1 VLRETA
7 SGGSTDDLGR
17 ALAQGWTLPADWYS
31 DPAIAALERERIF
44 RRTWQYAG
52 RVGDVE
58 RPGDFFTCLAGPVPV
73 VVTRDR
79 EGELRGFVNVCRHR
93 GHLVAQGCGHRETL
107 QCPYHAWTYALDGS
121 LRAAP
126 RADRERGFDASAL
139 SLLPVQVETWGP
151 FVFVNPDLDAPPL
164 SDVLG
169 DLPSL
174 VERSGLDLGSLEFRL
189 RQESTVAANWKIVV
203 ENFLECYHC
212 PVAHPSFSDL
222 IDVDPDA
229 YRLEAN
235 EWYSSQIGP
244 VRAAALERPDEAPY
258 DARGEVAESQFHHL
272 WPTFTL
278 NVEPGPPNA
287 SVFVIAPGSHPRET
301 RLLSDLFFHPDVDD
315 EQVRAMVEFGN
326 TVGAEDNALVESVQ
340 QGLDS
345 GLVPQGRLLV
355 SSEHLIQHFQALV
368 HTALAADA

>member
-1 VLRETA
+1 MLRETA
-7 SGGSTDDLGR
+7 RGETRGELGR
-17 ALAQGWTLPADWYS
+17 TLAEGWTLPADWYS

-52 RVGDVE
+52 RSAEVE
-58 RPGDFFTCLAGPVPV
+58 RTGDFFTCLAGHVPV

-79 EGELRGFVNVCRHR
+79 SGDLRGFVNVCRHR
-93 GHLVAQGCGHRETL
+93 AHLVATGSGHRESL
-107 QCPYHAWTYALDGS
+107 QCPYHAWTYGLDGA

-126 RADRERGFDASAL
+126 RSDREPGFDASAL
-139 SLLPVQVETWGP
+139 SLLPVQVDTWGP
-151 FVFVNPDLDAPPL
+151 FVFVNPDLAASPL
-164 SDVLG
+164 GDFLG

-174 VERSGLDLGSLEFRL
+174 VERSGLHLDALSFRL
-189 RQESTVAANWKIVV
+189 RQESTVAANWKVVV

-229 YRLEAN
+229 YRLEAR

-244 VRAAALERPDEAPY
+244 VRTAALERPESAPY
-258 DARGEVAESQFHHL
+258 DPRGEVGASQFHYL

-287 SVFVIAPGSHPRET
+287 TVFVIAPGAHPHET
-301 RLLSDLFFHPDVDD
+301 RLLSDHFFAPGVGD
-315 EQVRAMVEFGN
+315 EQVREMIAFGN

-340 QGLDS
+340 RGLDS
-345 GLVPQGRLLV
+345 GLVSQGRLLV